1 MDTAREHPSVVTAT
15 MERLS
20 EKLDNLSDRMLAI
33 EARMQMN
40 ASPGS
45 YNLIHYCLGHHLCIA
60 CFPPF
65 AY

>member
-40 ASPGS
+40 GS
-45 YNLIHYCLGHHLCIA
+45 YNLTHYCLGYHLYIA
-60 CFPPF
+60 CSPL